1 MAFQIK
7 DGQEE
12 KMEMNFA
19 DEIHVLKVQIRRL
32 KLIATILLAGVVMLV
47 TSAAVQTVRA
57 STDDSFVREIPA
69 AVIAAHDFTLIG
81 KDGKPYG
88 RLFTRGD
95 EPVLELYGK
104 NGQLLWSAP
113 GSASGVRPIEMDRQK

>member
-1 MAFQIK
+1 
-7 DGQEE
+7 
-12 KMEMNFA
+12 METNFA
-19 DEIHVLKVQIRRL
+19 DGIHPLEIHALKKLQIRRL
-32 KLIATILLAGVVMLV
+32 KLITTVLLAGVVMLIA
-47 TSAAVQTVRA
+47 SAAVQTMRA
-57 STDDSFVREIPA
+57 STDDGFVREIPA

-104 NGQLLWSAP
+104 NGQVLWSAP
-113 GSASGVRPIEMDRQK
+113 GPASGVRPIEMNGHK